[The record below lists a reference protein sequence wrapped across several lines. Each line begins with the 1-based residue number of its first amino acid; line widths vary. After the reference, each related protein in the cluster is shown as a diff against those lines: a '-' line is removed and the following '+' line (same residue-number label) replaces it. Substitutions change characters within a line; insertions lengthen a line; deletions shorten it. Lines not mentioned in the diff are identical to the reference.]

1 MDEDI
6 HLLYVDKS
14 KTAQRLLEK
23 AVSQVAYVTSV
34 ATMAEALAEAMEG
47 NYNFI
52 LSDYE
57 LPDGNGLVLAER
69 LRQVGKHAKTPML
82 LYTAGMNNELAYQAM
97 QAGFHD
103 SLQKPMDM
111 MSLTERIVEL
121 IELPEVKRFE
131 RRLLQ
136 IACTGWGV
144 DGRYYEYSPDL
155 NVVMHGRSEEHVR
168 EQMQQRLSEMM
179 EQSREIVEGG
189 LDPVDAQP
197 VRHVIHLDV

>member
-23 AVSQVAYVTSV
+23 AVSQVAYVKSV
-34 ATMAEALAEAMEG
+34 ATMAEALADVMESKF
-47 NYNFI
+47 NFI
-52 LSDYE
+52 VSDYE

-69 LRQVGKHAKTPML
+69 LRQTDEHAKTPML
-82 LYTAGMNNELAYQAM
+82 LYTAGLNNELAYQAM
-97 QAGFHD
+97 QAGYHD

-121 IELPEVKRFE
+121 VEVPEVKRFE
-131 RRLLQ
+131 RRLVQ
-136 IACTGWGV
+136 VGCTGWEV
-144 DGRYYEYSPDL
+144 DNRYYEYSPDL
-155 NVVMHGRSEEHVR
+155 NVVMHGGSEEHVR
-168 EQMQQRLSEMM
+168 EFMQQRLAEMM

-189 LDPVDAQP
+189 MDPVSAQP
-197 VRHVIHLDV
+197 VGHVIHFDV